1 MEDALTAE
9 LMKSVEAENEVATPT
24 ESVEEET
31 PAAEAEPI
39 QVEEQQ
45 TIEEVL
51 KEQEETPVSDNVPL
65 ATHLETKRQL
75 KELKRTIKELQDS
88 KGTSEEITDD
98 IDSLADEY
106 PDLDPVFLKKLANV
120 TKTQLKKE
128 MENDLK
134 PLREEAKQDRINQA
148 FETHFNKAL
157 DLAPE
162 YKGIANA
169 EVIKTLS
176 LDPKNAKKTFVQIIE
191 DAYGS
196 AVVGR
201 QPMDSTTPRG
211 GHEPESVDLERASRD
226 EKYLDQVL
234 SNPKSKKEYNDAMQS
249 HYRL

>member
-1 MEDALTAE
+1 MNDALTAE
-9 LMKSVEAENEVATPT
+9 LMKSVEPEVITTEEPQEEIAPVNEPA
-24 ESVEEET
+24 VEE
-31 PAAEAEPI
+31 A
-39 QVEEQQ
+39 Q

-51 KEQEETPVSDNVPL
+51 KEQEAEPSDHVPL
-65 ATHLETKRQL
+65 ATHLETKKQL
-75 KELKRTIKELQDS
+75 KDLKRTIKELQDS
-88 KGTSEEITDD
+88 KGTSEEITGD
-98 IDSLADEY
+98 IDSLTEEY
-106 PDLDPVFLKKLANV
+106 PDLDPVFLKKL
-120 TKTQLKKE
+120 TSSLKADLKRD

-134 PLREEAKQDRINQA
+134 PLREEAKQERINTA

-157 DLAPE
+157 ELAPE

-201 QPMDSTTPRG
+201 RPMDSTTPRG
-211 GHEPESVDLERASRD
+211 GHEPESVDLDRASRD
-226 EKYLDQVL
+226 EKYLEQVL

>member
-1 MEDALTAE
+1 MDDMLTAE
-9 LMKSVEAENEVATPT
+9 LMKSVEQNVITP
-24 ESVEEET
+24 EEPQEIIA
-31 PAAEAEPI
+31 PAEPAVE
-39 QVEEQQ
+39 QVQ
-45 TIEEVL
+45 TIEEVF
-51 KEQEETPVSDNVPL
+51 KAEEEAGDSVPL
-65 ATHLETKRQL
+65 ASHLEVKKQL
-75 KELKRTIKELQDS
+75 KDLKRTIKELQDS

-98 IDSLADEY
+98 IDVLAEEY

-120 TKTQLKKE
+120 TKAQLKKE
-128 MENDLK
+128 MDNDLK
-134 PLREEAKQDRINQA
+134 PLREEAKKERINSA

-157 DLAPE
+157 ELAPE

-201 QPMDSTTPRG
+201 RPMDSTTTRG
-211 GHEPESVDLERASRD
+211 GHEPESVDLDRASRD
-226 EKYLDQVL
+226 EKYLEQVL

-249 HYRL
+249 YYRL

>member
-1 MEDALTAE
+1 MDEALTAE
-9 LMKSVEAENEVATPT
+9 LMKSVEQDVITPEEPQATTAP
-24 ESVEEET
+24 EET
-31 PAAEAEPI
+31 PD
-39 QVEEQQ
+39 VSQ
-45 TIEEVL
+45 TIEEVF
-51 KEQEETPVSDNVPL
+51 KAEEEAISDTVPL
-65 ATHLETKRQL
+65 ATHLETKKQL
-75 KELKRTIKELQDS
+75 KDLKRTIKELQDS

-98 IDSLADEY
+98 IDSLTDEY
-106 PDLDPVFLKKLANV
+106 PDLDPVFLKKL
-120 TKTQLKKE
+120 TSGLKKE
-128 MENDLK
+128 IRKEMDNDLK
-134 PLREEAKQDRINQA
+134 PLREEAKQDRIQQA

-201 QPMDSTTPRG
+201 RPMDSTTPRG
-211 GHEPESVDLERASRD
+211 GHEPENVDIDRASSD
-226 EKYLDQVL
+226 EKYLEQVL

>member
-1 MEDALTAE
+1 MNDEALTAE
-9 LMKSVEAENEVATPT
+9 LMKSVEPDVITPEEPQET
-24 ESVEEET
+24 IAPADEPAVEE
-31 PAAEAEPI
+31 
-39 QVEEQQ
+39 VQ
-45 TIEEVL
+45 TIEEVF
-51 KEQEETPVSDNVPL
+51 KAEEEAISDTVPL
-65 ATHLETKRQL
+65 ATHLETKKQL
-75 KELKRTIKELQDS
+75 KDLKRTIKELQDS
-88 KGTSEEITDD
+88 KGTAEEISDD
-98 IDSLADEY
+98 IDSLTDEY
-106 PDLDPVFLKKLANV
+106 PDLDPVFLKKL
-120 TKTQLKKE
+120 TSGLKKEIRKE

-134 PLREEAKQDRINQA
+134 PLREEAKQERINTA
-148 FETHFNKAL
+148 FETHFAKAL
-157 DLAPE
+157 ELAPE

-201 QPMDSTTPRG
+201 KPMDSTTTRG
-211 GHEPESVDLERASRD
+211 GHELETVDLDRAARD

>member
-1 MEDALTAE
+1 MNDALTAE
-9 LMKSVEAENEVATPT
+9 LMKSVEPEVITTEEPQEEIAPVNEPA
-24 ESVEEET
+24 VEE
-31 PAAEAEPI
+31 A
-39 QVEEQQ
+39 Q

-51 KEQEETPVSDNVPL
+51 KEQEAEPSDHVPL
-65 ATHLETKRQL
+65 ATHLETKKQL
-75 KELKRTIKELQDS
+75 KDLKRTIKELQDS
-88 KGTSEEITDD
+88 KGTSEEITGD
-98 IDSLADEY
+98 IDTLTEEY
-106 PDLDPVFLKKLANV
+106 PDLDPVFLKKL
-120 TKTQLKKE
+120 TSSLKADLKRD

-134 PLREEAKQDRINQA
+134 PLREEAKQERINTA

-157 DLAPE
+157 ELAPE

-201 QPMDSTTPRG
+201 RPMDSTTPRG
-211 GHEPESVDLERASRD
+211 GHEPETVDLDRASRD

>member
-1 MEDALTAE
+1 MNDEALTAE
-9 LMKSVEAENEVATPT
+9 LMKSIEPDVITPDEPQDKVAPAELA
-24 ESVEEET
+24 VEE
-31 PAAEAEPI
+31 
-39 QVEEQQ
+39 VQ
-45 TIEEVL
+45 TIEEVF
-51 KEQEETPVSDNVPL
+51 KAEEEAGDSVPL
-65 ATHLETKRQL
+65 ASHLEVKKQL
-75 KELKRTIKELQDS
+75 KDLKRTIKELQNS

-98 IDSLADEY
+98 IDVLAEEY

-120 TKTQLKKE
+120 TKAQLKKE
-128 MENDLK
+128 MDNDLK
-134 PLREEAKQDRINQA
+134 PLREEAKQERINNA

-157 DLAPE
+157 ELAPE

-201 QPMDSTTPRG
+201 KPMDSTTTRG
-211 GHEPESVDLERASRD
+211 GHEPESVDLDRASRD
-226 EKYLDQVL
+226 EKYLEQVL

-249 HYRL
+249 YYRL